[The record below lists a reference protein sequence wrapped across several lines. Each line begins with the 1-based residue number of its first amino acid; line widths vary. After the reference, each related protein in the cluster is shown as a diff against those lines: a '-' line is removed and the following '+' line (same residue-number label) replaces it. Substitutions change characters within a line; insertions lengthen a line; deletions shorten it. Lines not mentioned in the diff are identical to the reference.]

1 MQNILGYAHTPEA
14 TPIIH
19 EAKTTLVLLRMTTD
33 TPTKTKTIKQSRSTH
48 CIIYIATSGMCVEV
62 ISRCVKILMTKTQC
76 IHLRVFSKR

>member
-19 EAKTTLVLLRMTTD
+19 EATPTLVLLRMTTD

-62 ISRCVKILMTKTQC
+62 ISRLCQNIDDKNTMYSFEGI
-76 IHLRVFSKR
+76 